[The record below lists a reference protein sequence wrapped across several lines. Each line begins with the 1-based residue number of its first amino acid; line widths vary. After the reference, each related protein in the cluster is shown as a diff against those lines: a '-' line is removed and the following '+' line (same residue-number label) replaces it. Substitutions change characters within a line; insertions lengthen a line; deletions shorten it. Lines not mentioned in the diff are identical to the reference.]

1 MISLKLS
8 AELIRRLVLG
18 LVIFT
23 ASGCALGPKVAYQK
37 FAFDTLDR
45 KPLVE
50 VAEYEYGTVN
60 SKNVSTSPPYR
71 RRTIIGPMA
80 VGDFL
85 YVRWRRI
92 DNQALYSRRV
102 DLKPLLPENMNR
114 KGLLLIFDDSELRVY
129 LEDLDKLSP
138 PNAPV
143 GTQDIGSPYVV
154 KQIYPPANK

>member
-1 MISLKLS
+1 MISLNVS
-8 AELIRRLVLG
+8 AQVLRRLSLL

-23 ASGCALGPKVAYQK
+23 MSGCAFEPKWAYQK

-50 VAEYEYGTVN
+50 VAEYEYGAVN
-60 SKNVSTSPPYR
+60 SKNVSTRPPYR
-71 RRTIIGPMA
+71 SENIIGPMI

-102 DLKPLLPENMNR
+102 DLKPLLPASMED
-114 KGLLLIFDDSELRVY
+114 KGLVLVFEDSELFIFLQDMTQYR
-129 LEDLDKLSP
+129 K
-138 PNAPV
+138 PNEPIV
-143 GTQDIGSPYVV
+143 GPFIAQTYIT
-154 KQIYPPANK
+154 KQIYPPATK